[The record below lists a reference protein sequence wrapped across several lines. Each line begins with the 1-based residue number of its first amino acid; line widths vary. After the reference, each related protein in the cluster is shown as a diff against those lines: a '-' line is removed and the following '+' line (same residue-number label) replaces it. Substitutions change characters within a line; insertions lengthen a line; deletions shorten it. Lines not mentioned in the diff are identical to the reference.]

1 MLKYWKWMFVLF
13 VAILSSCKTTQQP
26 VKQSLVLGENPKREF
41 RGAWIQ
47 TAFQGEYKEM
57 SVKEMRRSFIRKL
70 DFLEKCG
77 INAIIF
83 PSSSGS

>member
-41 RGAWIQ
+41 RGAWIIHFLQ
-47 TAFQGEYKEM
+47 YYLQL
-57 SVKEMRRSFIRKL
+57 IL
-70 DFLEKCG
+70 DDLKYCIPKADSCCG
-77 INAIIF
+77 LTENSKIL
-83 PSSSGS
+83 